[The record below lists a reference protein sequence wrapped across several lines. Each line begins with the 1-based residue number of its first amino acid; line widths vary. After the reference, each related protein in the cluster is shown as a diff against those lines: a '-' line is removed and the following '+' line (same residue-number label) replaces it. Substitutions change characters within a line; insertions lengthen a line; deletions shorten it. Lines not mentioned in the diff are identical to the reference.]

1 MSRIAT
7 FPLVLA
13 LTAVLAVLLLASCA
27 HKEPEVDF
35 KPIQLNWRALSEAAE
50 AHPEKDACVIA
61 ITSQIMRDSLV
72 RASRFE
78 SLDYDVNFEIRGENL
93 EFEGICKNSGAGS
106 TTECR
111 FSAVCS
117 GAQNVVVKFHNGD

>member
-13 LTAVLAVLLLASCA
+13 FTAVMAVLLLASCA
-27 HKEPEVDF
+27 RKEPEVDF

-50 AHPEKDACVIA
+50 QHPEKDACVIS
-61 ITSQIMRDSLV
+61 ITSLIMRERQVQES
-72 RASRFE
+72 SFE
-78 SLDYDVNFEIRGENL
+78 SLDYDVDFNINGENL
-93 EFEGICKNSGAGS
+93 EFEGICKNSGAKGS
-106 TTECR
+106 AVCQ

>member
-13 LTAVLAVLLLASCA
+13 AVMAVLLLASCA
-27 HKEPEVDF
+27 RKEPEVDF

-50 AHPEKDACVIA
+50 QHPEKDACVIA
-61 ITSQIMRDSLV
+61 ITSQIMRAALV
-72 RASRFE
+72 RESRFE
-78 SLDYDVNFEIRGENL
+78 SLDYDVNFNVKGENL
-93 EFEGICKNSGAGS
+93 EFEGICKNSGAES
-106 TTECR
+106 SAECR